1 MLKLMPE
8 PKFTANVAL
17 TIPGK
22 EEPAVVQI
30 TYKYMTRTQVFQYFE
45 SMKGKKD
52 AEALK
57 ELITGWEGFDEKYT
71 PANLELLLE
80 HYPAAATELITA
92 YTRNL
97 MESRVKN

>member
-8 PKFTANVAL
+8 PKFTANVSL
-17 TIPGK
+17 TVPGNAD
-22 EEPAVVQI
+22 PAVVQI
-30 TYKYMTRTQVFQYFE
+30 TFKYMTRTQVFDFFE

-57 ELITGWEGFDEKYT
+57 ELIMDWEGFDEKYT
-71 PANLELLLE
+71 PKNLEILLE
-80 HYPAAATELITA
+80 HYPAAATEIISA